1 MRRRIIRLS
10 TAVTL
15 VAIVLFGLPL
25 AIGLTR
31 YFISEQHRALHDA
44 TAGIA
49 VAVSGDQGLRQLPAN
64 ANAGSGG
71 RAFAVYD
78 PGGSRL
84 AGGADVA
91 AAELVGSALHG
102 NVVDRRMDGRYAV
115 ALPVTDGDTVVGA
128 VVGSQPDRLLSAPVA
143 VTWSA
148 MALLALLA
156 LTVSRLVGRRQAQV
170 LTRPLDD
177 LVQVAERL
185 GEGDFGVRTVA
196 VGMPEID
203 SLNRSINRTAVRLGE
218 LLHRERTYTADASH
232 QLRTPLT
239 GLRFQLE
246 AALEDP
252 TADTRQAIRDAL
264 ATTDRL
270 EATITDLLALARD
283 TPRTGSPLDIAS
295 VIDDVTARWHGLLAL
310 DGRPLRTSV
319 AQLDEQP
326 AASGAAV
333 TQILD
338 VLLDNAYRHGSGE
351 VVVAVRT
358 AMNAIAVDVTND
370 GPAIADGRELFRRRS
385 NRGIG
390 HGIGLALAST
400 LANAEGGRLTL
411 SAHTPTFTLLLPTTT
426 VEQTAGPA

>member
-10 TAVTL
+10 TTVTL

-31 YFISEQHRALHDA
+31 YFIAEQHRVLHDA

-49 VAVSGDQGLRQLPAN
+49 VAVSGDQGLRQLPAT
-64 ANAGSGG
+64 AGAGSGG
-71 RAFAVYD
+71 RVFAVYD
-78 PGGSRL
+78 TRGRAV
-84 AGGADVA
+84 AGAADVP
-91 AAELVGSALHG
+91 AAELVDSALHG
-102 NVVDRRMDGRYAV
+102 NVIGRRIDGRYAV

-156 LTVSRLVGRRQAQV
+156 LTVSRLVGGRQAQV

-177 LVQVAERL
+177 LVQIAEQL
-185 GEGDFGVRTVA
+185 GDGDFGVRTVA

-203 SLNRSINRTAVRLGE
+203 SLNQSINRTAVRLGE
-218 LLHRERTYTADASH
+218 LLHRERTYAADASH

-252 TADTRQAIRDAL
+252 SADTRQAIRDAL

-283 TPRTGSPLDIAS
+283 TPRTKTPLDIAS
-295 VIDDVTARWHGLLAL
+295 VIDDVMAHWHGLLAVH
-310 DGRPLRTSV
+310 GRPLRTSV

-333 TQILD
+333 TQILN

-351 VVVAVRT
+351 VLVTVRT

-370 GPAIADGRELFRRRS
+370 GPVIADGSDLFRRRS
-385 NRGIG
+385 NHATG

-411 SAHTPTFTLLLPTTT
+411 SAHTPTFTLLLPITT
-426 VEQTAGPA
+426 VGPAVLA